1 MIIARPNENQ
11 RYGSEVRPAI
21 GGSINTTLNKSYNI
35 KESQSW
41 SSLGHAVGSLG
52 GAKMQTSNTGQ
63 VAPTRHIVLLGRKT
77 IQTSL
82 LSEFLRSSLGYSVS
96 ATENMPQDSD
106 DVLASNK
113 LILMDYA
120 SLPEEEQTLYLDALI
135 EMPSPPLVAFL
146 NTREAD
152 EHDYLLDWPAVKGIF
167 YEDVSQETL
176 LQGVQAIFS
185 GAFWFS
191 QSLLYR
197 YLEKQRRRTKRRR
210 QSISVLTT
218 KEQEILRLIA
228 SGKTNDAVAETLYIS
243 AHTVKSH
250 LYNIF
255 KKINVSNRIQ
265 ATNWMKSCRDASD
278 YQDA

>member
-1 MIIARPNENQ
+1 
-11 RYGSEVRPAI
+11 
-21 GGSINTTLNKSYNI
+21 
-35 KESQSW
+35 
-41 SSLGHAVGSLG
+41 
-52 GAKMQTSNTGQ
+52 MQTSNTGQ

-152 EHDYLLDWPAVKGIF
+152 EPDYLLDWPAVKGIF

-265 ATNWMKSCRDASD
+265 ATHWMKSCRDASD